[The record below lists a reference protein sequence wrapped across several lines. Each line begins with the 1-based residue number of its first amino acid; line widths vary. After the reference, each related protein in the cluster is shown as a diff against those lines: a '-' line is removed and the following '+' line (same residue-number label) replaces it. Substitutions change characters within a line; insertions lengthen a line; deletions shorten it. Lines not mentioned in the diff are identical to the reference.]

1 VWQRLIL
8 FSSWFIVHRLAQLQP
23 AMFNLIFF
31 EIQLAMLKDRAWLI
45 LKTIGQSGTF
55 ADVLKTKLSH

>member
-1 VWQRLIL
+1 MKY
-8 FSSWFIVHRLAQLQP
+8 AP
-23 AMFNLIFF
+23 AYSQKKIIFF

-55 ADVLKTKLSH
+55 AS